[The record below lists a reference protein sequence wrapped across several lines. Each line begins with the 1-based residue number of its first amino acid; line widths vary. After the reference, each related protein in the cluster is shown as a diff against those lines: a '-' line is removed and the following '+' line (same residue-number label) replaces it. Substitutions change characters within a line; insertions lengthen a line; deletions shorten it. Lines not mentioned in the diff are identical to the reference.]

1 MEKKKTILV
10 EMTLEKEQN
19 DYMSTRGWVKL
30 ETPQMLKGSVKE
42 FGTYVQ
48 IFDEAMIREI
58 SEGFGIEV
66 QLTGRKK
73 EINIP

>member
-1 MEKKKTILV
+1 
-10 EMTLEKEQN
+10 MTLEKEQN
-19 DYMSTRGWVKL
+19 DYMSTRGWIKI
-30 ETPQMLKGSVKE
+30 ETPEMLKGSVQE

-66 QLTGRKK
+66 TLTGRKK